1 MGEVG
6 GNEYGGGEV
15 VLYAYGLDASRLF
28 SAVEAELRAFSAR
41 PAHVVLRNGE
51 SG

>member
-1 MGEVG
+1 M
-6 GNEYGGGEV
+6 

-41 PAHVVLRNGE
+41 PAHAVLRNGE
-51 SG
+51 ASDPLAIERRIDL